1 MTDTRSIQIER
12 TAMPTGGEAIT
23 LCLNRPEA
31 RNAISTQMLAELET
45 AIETCADGSVRCLI
59 ITGQGPAFCAG
70 ADLKERAGM
79 TPEVVRGFLERTGL
93 LFRKIERLPL
103 PVIAALN
110 GSALGGGLELAL
122 CCDLRIASEEAM
134 LGLTETS
141 LGIIPGAG
149 GTQRLSRAIGLERAR
164 EMIFC
169 ASRISG
175 REAAACGLILEAVP
189 AHAVRERALGLAH
202 AIARNAPIAIRE
214 AKRAINDGYDLNLE
228 DGLRLEREAYE
239 ITIPTRDRTEALNA
253 FREKR
258 SPEFRG
264 E

>member
-1 MTDTRSIQIER
+1 MSDTRSILIER

-23 LCLNRPEA
+23 LCFNRPEA
-31 RNAISTQMLAELET
+31 RNAISMQMLAELE
-45 AIETCADGSVRCLI
+45 AAVDLCDDLSIRALI

-79 TPEVVRGFLERTGL
+79 APDVVRSFLERTGA
-93 LFRKIERLPL
+93 LFQRIESLPL

-122 CCDLRIASEEAM
+122 CCDMRIASEEAT

-164 EMIFC
+164 EMILC

-175 REAAACGLILEAVP
+175 RQAAAWGLVLEAVP
-189 AHAVRERALGLAH
+189 PHAVRERALGLAQ
-202 AIARNAPIAIRE
+202 AIAKNAPIAVRE
-214 AKRAINDGYDLNLE
+214 AKRAINGGYDLTLKE
-228 DGLRLEREAYE
+228 GLRLEREAYE
-239 ITIPTRDRTEALNA
+239 ITIPTRDRTEALAA